1 MLLSFN
7 TLQFLCIHL
16 NSLFSV
22 SIFTASSFS
31 LADCTL
37 TRTNTWVIHTYRNT
51 LASSL
56 TCSHTHANWHT
67 ASFEYCTAYTHA
79 THMWKCPQDTAFLI
93 LTLAVVG
100 SSWPPENELWL
111 SIFTPWTAEDYNGT
125 LFFCFA
131 SGGQP
136 TLLFMW
142 YCWQAY
148 LRHFIVEFWL
158 CWTTAW
164 CLRSVSEAAKV
175 MCGVKFKDLTRN
187 SNNDNSLDLYSAFQ
201 EIQGYIRP
209 FFLKSQKPKALVSR
223 WHFKCFLSVLQNS
236 GRNML
241 QRVGATVLEA
251 LSQRTT
257 AWCEGMERRT
267 LTCEHRVWDGV

>member
-1 MLLSFN
+1 MNSDFLSSHLGQQKITMALYFSALPVVVNLRSCSCDIAGRLIWDISLLSF
-7 TLQFLCIHL
+7 
-16 NSLFSV
+16 
-22 SIFTASSFS
+22 
-31 LADCTL
+31 
-37 TRTNTWVIHTYRNT
+37 
-51 LASSL
+51 
-56 TCSHTHANWHT
+56 
-67 ASFEYCTAYTHA
+67 
-79 THMWKCPQDTAFLI
+79 
-93 LTLAVVG
+93 G
-100 SSWPPENELWL
+100 
-111 SIFTPWTAEDYNGT
+111 
-125 LFFCFA
+125 
-131 SGGQP
+131 
-136 TLLFMW
+136 
-142 YCWQAY
+142 
-148 LRHFIVEFWL
+148 